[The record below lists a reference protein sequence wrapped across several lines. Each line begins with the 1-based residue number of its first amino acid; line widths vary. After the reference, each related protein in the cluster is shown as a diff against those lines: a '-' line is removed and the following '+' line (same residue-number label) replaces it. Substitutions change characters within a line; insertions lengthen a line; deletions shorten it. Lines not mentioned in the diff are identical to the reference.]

1 MGGTVKI
8 DRLFL
13 VIAAVY
19 ILIGMGLGSYMG
31 MNQDFGHRTTHTHIN
46 LLGFVSMTLFAL
58 VYRAWPVMQQSVLAK
73 IHFFAYQAGAL
84 IMVSAIFLK
93 YGGHAEEGVFGPMF
107 GLSEALLLL
116 GMLCFLAGV
125 VRSARD

>member
-1 MGGTVKI
+1 MKI

-13 VIAAVY
+13 VIAAIY
-19 ILIGMGLGSYMG
+19 ILVGMGLGMFMG
-31 MNQDFGHRTTHTHIN
+31 QSQDFSHRTTHTHIN

-58 VYRAWPVMQQSVLAK
+58 VYRVWPAMQQSVLAR
-73 IHFFAYQAGAL
+73 IHFFAYQIGAL

-107 GLSEALLLL
+107 GVSEALLVL
-116 GMLCFLAGV
+116 GMICFLIGV
-125 VRSARD
+125 VRSARE

>member
-1 MGGTVKI
+1 MKI

-19 ILIGMGLGSYMG
+19 ILIGMSLGMKMG
-31 MNQDFGHRTTHTHIN
+31 MTQDFSHRTTHTHIN

-58 VYRAWPVMQQSVLAK
+58 VYRVWPAMQQSVFAK
-73 IHFFAYQAGAL
+73 VHFFAYQIGAL

-93 YGGHAEEGVFGPMF
+93 YGGHAEETVFGPMF
-107 GLSEALLLL
+107 GVSEAVLIVA
-116 GMLCFLAGV
+116 MICFLIGV
-125 VRSARD
+125 VRSARE

>member
-1 MGGTVKI
+1 MKI

-13 VIAAVY
+13 IIAAIY
-19 ILIGMGLGSYMG
+19 ILVGMGLGMFMG
-31 MNQDFGHRTTHTHIN
+31 QNQDFTHRTTHTHIN
-46 LLGFVSMTLFAL
+46 LLGFVSMAIFAL
-58 VYRAWPVMQQSVLAK
+58 VYRAWSAMQQSLLAK

-84 IMVSAIFLK
+84 IMVAAIFLK

-107 GLSEALLLL
+107 GVSEVLLLA
-116 GMLCFLAGV
+116 GMLCFLAGI